1 MIRGF
6 RPPSEA
12 QVVDLPARL
21 WGRGETA
28 AVIADHGKQVR
39 LMGDHLRGRIVA
51 GRLRALSPI
60 VAVILVEL
68 LPGCS
73 LPGHGAA
80 ETPSS
85 RAICNHGTY
94 RHIPGDFPEY
104 GPPETLYVGTM
115 PDGIGSVYRVEAPA
129 PSVTA
134 FYVNGAGQLN
144 FIFQLQ
150 GNLMDPAR
158 LLWRE
163 QSDANCRGTL
173 TVQTDPAN
181 SAFTLY
187 AAEPSDAAF
196 AMKGS

>member
-1 MIRGF
+1 M
-6 RPPSEA
+6 S
-12 QVVDLPARL
+12 ARF
-21 WGRGETA
+21 
-28 AVIADHGKQVR
+28 
-39 LMGDHLRGRIVA
+39 
-51 GRLRALSPI
+51 RALSPI
-60 VAVILVEL
+60 VVVILVEL

-73 LPGHGAA
+73 LPGHRGP

-104 GPPETLYVGTM
+104 GPPQTLYVGTT

-144 FIFQLQ
+144 YIFQLQ
-150 GNLMDPAR
+150 GDSMDPAR
-158 LLWRE
+158 MLWRE
-163 QSDANCRGTL
+163 ESDANCRGTL
-173 TVQTDPAN
+173 TVKTDPAD

>member
-1 MIRGF
+1 MARRF
-6 RPPSEA
+6 R
-12 QVVDLPARL
+12 
-21 WGRGETA
+21 
-28 AVIADHGKQVR
+28 AVIA
-39 LMGDHLRGRIVA
+39 IVA
-51 GRLRALSPI
+51 F
-60 VAVILVEL
+60 VLVEL

-80 ETPSS
+80 ATPSP

-104 GPPETLYVGTM
+104 GPPQTVYVGTM

-129 PSVTA
+129 QSVTA

-144 FIFQLQ
+144 YIFQLQ
-150 GNLMDPAR
+150 GHSMDPAR

-163 QSDANCRGTL
+163 ESDANCRGTL
-173 TVQTDPAN
+173 TVKTDPAN
-181 SAFTLY
+181 SEFTLY

>member
-1 MIRGF
+1 MFGRTG
-6 RPPSEA
+6 RLR
-12 QVVDLPARL
+12 DPA
-21 WGRGETA
+21 ETA
-28 AVIADHGKQVR
+28 VVIEPDNGKQVR
-39 LMGDHLRGRIVA
+39 VLGDQLRGKIA
-51 GRLRALSPI
+51 TGRFRALSLI
-60 VAVILVEL
+60 VVAILIEL

-73 LPGHGAA
+73 LPGHGAPR
-80 ETPSS
+80 TPSS

-104 GPPETLYVGTM
+104 GPPQTVYVGTM

-129 PSVTA
+129 PWVTA

-144 FIFQLQ
+144 YVFQLQ
-150 GNLMDPAR
+150 GELMDPAR

-163 QSDANCRGTL
+163 GSDANCRGTL
-173 TVQTDPAN
+173 TVKTDPAD
-181 SAFTLY
+181 STFTLY

>member
-1 MIRGF
+1 MAWRF
-6 RPPSEA
+6 
-12 QVVDLPARL
+12 
-21 WGRGETA
+21 
-28 AVIADHGKQVR
+28 
-39 LMGDHLRGRIVA
+39 
-51 GRLRALSPI
+51 RALSPI
-60 VAVILVEL
+60 AVLILVEL
-68 LPGCS
+68 LSGCV
-73 LPGHGAA
+73 LPGHGTA
-80 ETPSS
+80 EPPSS
-85 RAICNHGTY
+85 RAICNHGAY

-104 GPPETLYVGTM
+104 GPPQTVYVGAM

-134 FYVNGAGQLN
+134 FYVTGAGQLN
-144 FIFQLQ
+144 YVFQLQ
-150 GNLMDPAR
+150 GDSTDPAR

-173 TVQTDPAN
+173 EVMTDPAD